1 MAKVYPRYKVY
12 IKKGAKDREGKR
24 IQELTG
30 ATYTWTVSA
39 VDERD
44 IAELGVYSG
53 TTSWQHV
60 YDPPLYVPCTYLV
73 VVEEAC
79 QHFTVEDV
87 AEVAPTC
94 TQTGWTAGTQCVDC
108 KEFLLKPDVIPALG
122 HDFVYDVIQRTRVCR
137 TCGATKDEDQPVRIM
152 QSDVTRLMNIVE
164 EFMMDDAS
172 TKLDTTTE
180 LSRAGKVFTTQYTFT
195 TEDGNDATRKTE
207 SPEGEFH
214 IYFVDTQEVK
224 HYLTLVPVD
233 KEVIL
238 SHTTCQL
245 KDLQSTVLGKDSLPS
260 RFKID
265 SAGNVVCL
273 YQLAKGEDAKYY
285 LINKNDSNSDNNISI
300 DTDST
305 VSGSFVKLY
314 ERLSDSTVSSINTTA
329 SNLVHD
335 TTKYVMAAVYH
346 GFSSDDNQ
354 QTKQQYCYATGIIVR

>member
-1 MAKVYPRYKVY
+1 MGKIYPRYKVY

-44 IAELGVYSG
+44 IAELSVYSG

-122 HDFVYDVIQRTRVCR
+122 HDFVYDVIERTRICR
-137 TCGATKDEDQPVRIM
+137 TCGTTNDEDQPVRIM
-152 QSDVTRLMNIVE
+152 QSDITRLMNVVE
-164 EFMMDDAS
+164 EFMLDDAS
-172 TKLDTTTE
+172 TMLDTSNE
-180 LSRAGKVFTTQYTFT
+180 VRCAAKVFIQQYTYT
-195 TEDGNDATRKTE
+195 TKDGNDSTKETE

-214 IYFVDTQEVK
+214 IYFEDTQGVRN
-224 HYLTLVPVD
+224 YLTLTPVGND
-233 KEVIL
+233 VIL
-238 SHTTCQL
+238 SHGSY
-245 KDLQSTVLGKDSLPS
+245 DMERLQSTVMGKDGLPS
-260 RFKID
+260 RFKIIN
-265 SAGNVVCL
+265 GNIVGLFETGDNHSVN
-273 YQLAKGEDAKYY
+273 YY
-285 LINKNDSNSDNNISI
+285 LVNSTTNNLENNISI
-300 DTDST
+300 QTSAPSENT
-305 VSGSFVKLY
+305 KVQFYQYSSPTTL
-314 ERLSDSTVSSINTTA
+314 VSSVAQGTPYVLAAKIHGA
-329 SNLVHD
+329 SASDIQNKLC
-335 TTKYVMAAVYH
+335 YV
-346 GFSSDDNQ
+346 
-354 QTKQQYCYATGIIVR
+354 TGIIVR